1 MATGSRVERK
11 KYRNKNNNKENKNK
25 RNRKPKK
32 IVKRIFILLIMLFFI
47 AVIGGAGVFGYYA
60 MNSPEISF
68 SDLQGQVSSKI
79 YDKSGDLVKELGGQN
94 KDVMEASEI
103 PQVLEDAVIA
113 IEDTRFYN
121 HNGVDP
127 IRIVGSLIAN
137 LRAGGIVQGGS
148 TITQQLVK
156 LSVFSTDFQDQTLER
171 KSQEAWLAMQIEQE
185 YSKDEILTL
194 YLNKLFYSNNVYGAK
209 TAAKEFFGKDIQE
222 INLAEAA
229 LLAGLPQA
237 PSNYDP
243 YTNPA
248 EAKERR
254 DLVLAVMLDR
264 EMISQQQHDEAVN
277 TSIESMLVPLSDSS
291 TNKVD
296 LVIDAY
302 LDVVAQEVQDKMNV
316 NIYTDGVEVYTN
328 MDYQAQEK
336 LYDTVNNN
344 EAVVF
349 PDDQMQTAASIVD
362 VDNGQL
368 VALIGG
374 RKQEV
379 AMGLNR
385 ANTLNRSIGSTMKP
399 LSAYGPALEYLNFST
414 GTLVVD
420 EPYTYSSGQEFYNYD
435 FEYEGN
441 MTLREALAGSRNI
454 PALKVLQAVGLDN
467 AYAFLQK
474 MDINILNDNKREL
487 VEANALGGEITPIQ
501 LSAAYAAIANYG
513 EYNKP
518 YTVNRVVTSAGTEE
532 VFETETRQAMK
543 DTTAYMLTDILKG
556 VPGVFA
562 SSSDIEGIY
571 HAGKTGTTNYTEDQL
586 AALGLNQGT
595 YAAPDGWYVGMSP
608 QYSISSWVGY
618 DNPNEPGNY
627 LTLEE
632 TAIPQHIYRE
642 MMTYLMADVPVTDW
656 EKPESI
662 VEVEIEKYTDPIL
675 LPGAYTPAEA
685 KSNELFIRG
694 QEPTEQSLAYGRYIN
709 PPTGF
714 YAEYDQENQVIN
726 AQWGPLTESGQ
737 FELSVNGQIVYTG
750 TNTAFQI
757 PAASDGEY
765 VLRLRI
771 VDGNSSSDVM
781 VITLTLTTQED
792 SSGDE
797 SESEDETTSSDDES
811 EESTPEGTESE
822 SESGANGNE
831 LSEENPSVSGTES
844 ESENNPL

>member
-11 KYRNKNNNKENKNK
+11 KYRRKKGEPKNSPK
-25 RNRKPKK
+25 RKPKK

-60 MNSPEISF
+60 MNSPEITVT
-68 SDLQGQVSSKI
+68 DLQGQVSSKI
-79 YDKSGDLVKELGGQN
+79 YDQSGNLIKELGGQN
-94 KDVMEASEI
+94 KDIMEPSEI

-171 KSQEAWLAMQIEQE
+171 KSQEAWLSMQIEQE
-185 YSKDEILTL
+185 YSKEEILTL

-209 TAAKEFFGKDIQE
+209 TAAKEFFGKDIQD
-222 INLAEAA
+222 ITLSEAA
-229 LLAGLPQA
+229 LLAGIPQA
-237 PSNYDP
+237 PSTYDP
-243 YTNPA
+243 YTNPKD
-248 EAKERR
+248 AKERR
-254 DLVLAVMLDR
+254 DLVLGVMLDR

-277 TSIESMLVPLSDSS
+277 TSIESMLVELSDNSL
-291 TNKVD
+291 NKRD

-302 LDVVAQEVQDKMNV
+302 LDVVAQEVQDKINI

-336 LYDTVNNN
+336 LYDTVNDND
-344 EAVVF
+344 AVVF
-349 PDDQMQTAASIVD
+349 PDDQMQTAASIID

-368 VALIGG
+368 VAVIGG

-399 LSAYGPALEYLNFST
+399 LSAYGPAIEYLNFST

-420 EPYTYSSGQEFYNYD
+420 EPYTYSSGLDFYNFD
-435 FEYEGN
+435 FDYKGN
-441 MTLREALAGSRNI
+441 MTLREALAGSRNV
-454 PALKVLQAVGLDN
+454 PAVKLLQAVGLDN

-474 MDINILNDNKREL
+474 LDINIKNDQQREL
-487 VEANALGGEITPIQ
+487 VEANALGGEVTPIQ

-532 VFETETRQAMK
+532 TFETESRQAMK
-543 DTTAYMLTDILKG
+543 ETTAYMLTDILKG

-571 HAGKTGTTNYTEDQL
+571 HAGKTGTTNYTDDELDG
-586 AALGLNQGT
+586 LGIDQGT
-595 YAAPDGWYVGMSP
+595 YAAPDGWYVGMTP
-608 QYSISSWVGY
+608 QYAISSWVGY
-618 DNPNEPGNY
+618 DNRNEPGNY
-627 LTLEE
+627 LTLED

-642 MMTYLMADVPVTDW
+642 MMTYLMSDIPITDW
-656 EKPESI
+656 EKPDNI
-662 VEVEIEKYTDPIL
+662 VQVEIEKYTDPIL
-675 LPGAYTPAEA
+675 LPGPYTPAEA
-685 KSNELFIRG
+685 RSNELFITG
-694 QEPTEQSLAYGRYIN
+694 QEPTQQSLAYGRYVN

-714 YAEYDQENQVIN
+714 YAEYDQDNQVIN
-726 AQWGPLTESGQ
+726 AQWGPITDSGQ
-737 FELSVNGQIVYTG
+737 FELSVNGQVVYTG

-765 VLRLRI
+765 ILRLRI

-792 SSGDE
+792 SSEEE
-797 SESEDETTSSDDES
+797 SESEDETTSSEDES
-811 EESTPEGTESE
+811 ELPPPDENNPDQ
-822 SESGANGNE
+822 NGNDIPN
-831 LSEENPSVSGTES
+831 SEENPNMFGAES
-844 ESENNPL
+844 LPQNSSW

>member
-11 KYRNKNNNKENKNK
+11 KYRNKKNNKGNKNK

-79 YDKSGDLVKELGGQN
+79 YDKSGDLVKELGGLN

-185 YSKDEILTL
+185 YNKEEILTL

-264 EMISQQQHDEAVN
+264 EMISQQQYDEAVN
-277 TSIESMLVPLSDSS
+277 TAIESMLVPLSNSS

-302 LDVVAQEVQDKMNV
+302 LDVVAQEAQDKMNI

-487 VEANALGGEITPIQ
+487 VEANALGGGITPIQ

-518 YTVNRVVTSAGTEE
+518 YTVNRVITSAGTEE
-532 VFETETRQAMK
+532 IFETETRQAMK

-586 AALGLNQGT
+586 AALGLDQGT

-642 MMTYLMADVPVTDW
+642 MMTYLMTDVPVTDW

-675 LPGAYTPAEA
+675 LPGPYTPAEA

-714 YAEYDQENQVIN
+714 YAEYDQENKVIN

-737 FELSVNGQIVYTG
+737 FELSVNGQVVYTG

-757 PAASDGEY
+757 PAESDGEY

-811 EESTPEGTESE
+811 EESTPEGTET
-822 SESGANGNE
+822 ESGPNGNE
-831 LSEENPSVSGTES
+831 LPEENSSVFSTES